1 MWPFNKKKLSPLEQ
15 CRKAMK
21 GLTKNEKQ
29 FNITQLLKDDFPF
42 MHIHHDP
49 RRKYSDKDFNLWS
62 SAGKR

>member
-1 MWPFNKKKLSPLEQ
+1 
-15 CRKAMK
+15 MK

-49 RRKYSDKDFNLWS
+49 RRKYSDKDFNLDKTL
-62 SAGKR
+62 ADEEGRIE